1 MKNKKKQQK
10 TEKNEILWAIKMSL
24 QVFDCEGKDFKG
36 IAPEEFEYGGQY
48 PQDGNC
54 DARAV
59 VRQFEKHGH
68 PRVNVSTAPGI
79 GLDVDVNKLR
89 EMFVERNWDGY
100 IVLNCRS
107 KNYHCC
113 RITKKN

>member
-1 MKNKKKQQK
+1 MLKI
-10 TEKNEILWAIKMSL
+10 EILWAIRMSL
-24 QVFDCEGKDFKG
+24 EVYDYAGEISLPEG
-36 IAPEEFEYGGQY
+36 FEYGGQY

-54 DARAV
+54 DAGAV

-89 EMFVERNWDGY
+89 EMFVERNWEGY